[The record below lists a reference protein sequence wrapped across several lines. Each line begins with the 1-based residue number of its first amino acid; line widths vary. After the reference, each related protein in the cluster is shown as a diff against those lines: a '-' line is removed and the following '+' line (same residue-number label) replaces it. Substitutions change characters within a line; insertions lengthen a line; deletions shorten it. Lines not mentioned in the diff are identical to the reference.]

1 MGLKSFA
8 FIVLSLPVVTA
19 IYRGLVSGG
28 RFPYAKAWLLAASL
42 FFYARNG
49 LRNVPYLLASLLFNY
64 AVAHAIAAA
73 QGPGRRR
80 WLAAGIGANIAFLC
94 SFKYFN
100 FFLGA
105 LGSSHL
111 SLPSLG
117 FPLGVSFLTIQQIMY
132 LVDCY
137 EEMWKPN
144 ALLDHAVFA
153 TFFAYVT
160 AGPISRARDIVPQLN
175 SKQPRAAAADIA
187 RGITLFA
194 IGLFKKVV
202 FADAFAA
209 IAGTGF
215 SAPAALTLIESWT
228 CAFAFT
234 LQIYFDFSG
243 YSDMAMAAALFLG
256 IRLPRNFDNP
266 LRSLSIREFWQRWH
280 ISLSNFI
287 TTYLY
292 TPIVKS
298 LGRVTIFSSMLA
310 TLLAMLIAGLWH
322 GPAWTFVI
330 FGAMHGAALAVN
342 QYWKKKKRTMANPLA
357 WALTMAWLT
366 AVGALCWVNYR
377 VDLYGLFGQDPDRGI
392 VVYSNERSG
401 KYLLSL
407 RYVPERFDGL
417 LVGTSMTDNW
427 DTAQAAPIRMYN
439 GSINGGNI
447 SEAKLVADNVLDR
460 KNLTVVVFCIHPY
473 LTATHGRKAGGMD
486 AQEFWSALG
495 SLQLL
500 REYSVAYLI
509 SRGVKRGKWNAS
521 GVNDF
526 EVNVQK
532 RISWEQAG
540 EPGLPEA
547 LSIDPVAYSEFAE
560 LVNRARA
567 QGATVV
573 RMSPPIY

>member
-1 MGLKSFA
+1 MGLNSFP
-8 FIVLSLPVVTA
+8 FIVFFLPLVTA
-19 IYRGLVSGG
+19 LYRGLAGGG
-28 RFPYAKAWLLAASL
+28 RFRWAKACLLAASL
-42 FFYARNG
+42 FFYARSG
-49 LRNVPYLLASLLFNY
+49 MRHVPYLLASVVFNY

-80 WLAAGIGANIAFLC
+80 WLAAGIGANLAFLC

-105 LGSSHL
+105 LGGSHL

-137 EEMWKPN
+137 EEMGKPN
-144 ALLDHAVFA
+144 TLLDHAVFT

-194 IGLFKKVV
+194 AGLFKKVV

-209 IAGTGF
+209 VADAGFG
-215 SAPAALTLIESWT
+215 APASLTMIESWT

-256 IRLPRNFDNP
+256 IRIPKNFDNP

-298 LGRVTIFSSMLA
+298 FGRVTISSSMLA

-342 QYWKKKKRTMANPLA
+342 QYWKKKKWTMANPLG
-357 WALTMAWLT
+357 WALTMGWVTLAFVFFRSSNLFIALQVLKALSGFNGIHGFGTLAVGVTHARVTELGIPWLAGFLLAFAGPVSNDIADAFRPSAALACAVVFMLLT
-366 AVGALCWVNYR
+366 AALFMNSNTMTE
-377 VDLYGLFGQDPDRGI
+377 F
-392 VVYSNERSG
+392 VY
-401 KYLLSL
+401 
-407 RYVPERFDGL
+407 
-417 LVGTSMTDNW
+417 
-427 DTAQAAPIRMYN
+427 
-439 GSINGGNI
+439 
-447 SEAKLVADNVLDR
+447 VA
-460 KNLTVVVFCIHPY
+460 F
-473 LTATHGRKAGGMD
+473 
-486 AQEFWSALG
+486 
-495 SLQLL
+495 
-500 REYSVAYLI
+500 
-509 SRGVKRGKWNAS
+509 
-521 GVNDF
+521 
-526 EVNVQK
+526 
-532 RISWEQAG
+532 
-540 EPGLPEA
+540 
-547 LSIDPVAYSEFAE
+547 
-560 LVNRARA
+560 
-567 QGATVV
+567 
-573 RMSPPIY
+573 